1 MPEHTK
7 PLIKKIRSFVQ
18 SENTVPVWSQRI
30 RRNTWPRAKVYL
42 STDAYLFSQAA
53 MKAPPKQFY

>member
-7 PLIKKIRSFVQ
+7 PLTKKIRGFVQ

-30 RRNTWPRAKVYL
+30 RRNTWPRAKSVPINL
-42 STDAYLFSQAA
+42 RLPILAGCHESTA
-53 MKAPPKQFY
+53 